1 MRSKK
6 RDWRKSPHLG
16 DFDFDIGR
24 SDCKIIKDDFGD
36 LIGSIGECFETAI
49 NKNTTKFDVAESVFC
64 MGKNF
69 LKFGFDG
76 TVCAV
81 KNTPKAIATVA
92 DAKRKLIDA
101 GTEEYYK
108 VKKKREEEALE
119 EKIRQLKY
127 RNIEK

>member
-1 MRSKK
+1 MKTRK

-16 DFDFDIGR
+16 DADLNLGR
-24 SDCKIIKDDFGD
+24 SDCDIIKEDFGD
-36 LIGSIGECFETAI
+36 LIGSIGECLETAAD
-49 NKNTTKFDVAESVFC
+49 KNATKMDVGASFLLGV
-64 MGKNF
+64 GKNF
-69 LKFGFDG
+69 LKLGFDG

-108 VKKKREEEALE
+108 VKKEREEQILE
-119 EKIRQLKY
+119 EKIRQLK
-127 RNIEK
+127 R

>member
-6 RDWRKSPHLG
+6 SNWRDLVVADSYT
-16 DFDFDIGR
+16 DINVR
-24 SDCKIIKDDFGD
+24 VSDCDIIKEDFGD
-36 LIGSIGECFETAI
+36 LLGSIGNCLETAVD
-49 NKNTTKFDVAESVFC
+49 KNTTKFDVAESVFG
-64 MGKNF
+64 MSKNL
-69 LKFGFDG
+69 LKLGFDG

-127 RNIEK
+127 RNI